1 MVFQLPEEVKK
12 SMENY
17 KRSLEEAQEDR
28 VSPARFRGVRV
39 PWGIYSHRGGKVYM
53 ARIRIPAGV
62 VSPLQLKALADVSQR
77 FADGILHITT
87 RQDVQ
92 IHNVRI
98 KDTSRVMEYLKEYN
112 LSSRGGG
119 GNTVRNI
126 IACPLSGVCKEE
138 LFDVRRYAIALTEY
152 LLRQDTSFTL
162 PRKLKISFS
171 GCPKDC
177 AGCLVNDLG
186 LLAQYQGEKKG
197 FRVFV
202 GGGMGANSR
211 IGKLLEEF
219 ISEEDLGY
227 CVAAV
232 KNVFYRMGDRRNK
245 RHNRLRFFIEDMGLG
260 QFKKVYRKEFQE
272 LREKE
277 YMVLRKI
284 DFLEQE
290 ETDGEI
296 PPIDNE
302 EYNEFLRY
310 NVSSQKQ
317 KGFVSVELRIPRGDI
332 SAERLAALA
341 QLEKDFSR
349 IEFRTSLNQ
358 NLFIC
363 WVKSE
368 DLYKLFLKL
377 KDILSDFLYPQ
388 TLLDVVVC
396 KGALTCNLGLCNS
409 PGLAEE
415 IEDVVKKG
423 FLKKKVFRT
432 LGIRLNGCPNSCAHH
447 PIGKL
452 SFYGM
457 VRRVDNRPL
466 PFYKFLLGGRK
477 EAELTRL
484 AEEIGIV
491 PAKNVPHFLRDFL
504 RRVDERIGESEDVYD
519 FLRVSAKRIAQQVL
533 EHYSY
538 VPSYLEN
545 RDFYIDWGKT
555 EEFSLAGLGPGEC
568 GAGVLDLIEAD
579 LSEARSALE
588 RAEKEFS
595 SLPDIKKTLFF
606 SARAL
611 LAVKGKDPK
620 NEREAFSDF
629 KEKFIKEGIASSV
642 YANIQEVFKSMDE
655 KTSPGQRRDKFSYAS
670 KFLEHI
676 NELYKSMDSTFNFP
690 KKEKSSERDE
700 IPSKI
705 LDLKGTPCPIN
716 YVKVKLVL
724 EKLNQGDTLEVLLD
738 EGEPM
743 DNVPKSLENDGHQVL
758 KIEKQDGFYRVVV
771 KKR

>member
-1 MVFQLPEEVKK
+1 MFQLPEEVKK

-28 VSPARFRGVRV
+28 VSSARFRGVRV

-62 VSPLQLKALADVSQR
+62 VNSLQLKALADVSQR

-87 RQDVQ
+87 RQDIQ
-92 IHNVRI
+92 IHNVHI
-98 KDTSRVMEYLKEYN
+98 KDTLKVMEHLKEYN

-186 LLAQYQGEKKG
+186 FLAQYQSEKKG

-211 IGKLLEEF
+211 MGKLLEEF
-219 ISEEDLGY
+219 ISDQDLGY

-290 ETDGEI
+290 ETGGEI

-302 EYNEFLRY
+302 EYNKFLRY

-341 QLEKDFSR
+341 QLEKDFTR

-368 DLYKLFLKL
+368 DLYRLFLKL

-388 TLLDVVVC
+388 TLLDVVAC

-415 IEDVVKKG
+415 IEDVVKKE

-432 LGIRLNGCPNSCAHH
+432 LGIRLNGCPNSCAQH

-457 VRRVDNRPL
+457 VRRVDNRPV

-504 RRVDERIGESEDVYD
+504 ERVDERIGESEDVYD
-519 FLRVSAKRIAQQVL
+519 FLRVSGKRIAQQVL

-568 GAGVLDLIEAD
+568 GAGILDLIEAD
-579 LSEARSALE
+579 LSEARLALE
-588 RAEKEFS
+588 RAEKEFF

-655 KTSPGQRRDKFSYAS
+655 KTSPGQRRDEFSYAS

-690 KKEKSSERDE
+690 KKEKSSQRHE
-700 IPSKI
+700 IPRKI

-724 EKLNQGDTLEVLLD
+724 EKLNQGDTLEVFLD

>member
-1 MVFQLPEEVKK
+1 
-12 SMENY
+12 
-17 KRSLEEAQEDR
+17 
-28 VSPARFRGVRV
+28 
-39 PWGIYSHRGGKVYM
+39 M

-62 VSPLQLKALADVSQR
+62 VSPVQLKALAHVSR
-77 FADGILHITT
+77 EFGDGILHITT
-87 RQDVQ
+87 RQDIQ
-92 IHNVRI
+92 IHKVNI
-98 KDTSRVMEYLKEYN
+98 EDTSKVMQHLKEYN

-119 GNTVRNI
+119 GNTIRNI
-126 IACPLSGVCKEE
+126 IACPLSGVCREE
-138 LFDVRRYAIALTEY
+138 LFDVGRHTVALTEY

-171 GCPKDC
+171 GCSKDC
-177 AGCLVNDLG
+177 GGCLVNDLG

-296 PPIDNE
+296 PQIDNE

-377 KDILSDFLYPQ
+377 KDILLDFLYPQ
-388 TLLDVVVC
+388 TLLDVVAC

-415 IEDVVKKG
+415 IEDVVKKE
-423 FLKKKVFRT
+423 FLKKKVFRI
-432 LGIRLNGCPNSCAHH
+432 LGIRLNGCPNSCAQH

-457 VRRVDNRPL
+457 VRRVDNRPV

-504 RRVDERIGESEDVYD
+504 ERVDERIGESEDVYD

-545 RDFYIDWGKT
+545 RDFYIDWGKI

-579 LSEARSALE
+579 LSEARLALE
-588 RAEKEFS
+588 RAEKEFF
-595 SLPDIKKTLFF
+595 SLPDIKKNIVFLCTSSF
-606 SARAL
+606 SC
-611 LAVKGKDPK
+611 KG
-620 NEREAFSDF
+620 
-629 KEKFIKEGIASSV
+629 
-642 YANIQEVFKSMDE
+642 
-655 KTSPGQRRDKFSYAS
+655 
-670 KFLEHI
+670 
-676 NELYKSMDSTFNFP
+676 
-690 KKEKSSERDE
+690 
-700 IPSKI
+700 
-705 LDLKGTPCPIN
+705 
-716 YVKVKLVL
+716 
-724 EKLNQGDTLEVLLD
+724 
-738 EGEPM
+738 
-743 DNVPKSLENDGHQVL
+743 
-758 KIEKQDGFYRVVV
+758 
-771 KKR
+771 

>member
-1 MVFQLPEEVKK
+1 VFQLPEEVKK

-28 VSPARFRGVRV
+28 VSSARFRGVRV

-62 VSPLQLKALADVSQR
+62 VNPLQLKALADVSQR

-87 RQDVQ
+87 RQDIQ
-92 IHNVRI
+92 IHNVHI
-98 KDTSRVMEYLKEYN
+98 KDTLKVMQYLKEYN

-388 TLLDVVVC
+388 TLLDVVAC

-415 IEDVVKKG
+415 IEDMVKKE

-432 LGIRLNGCPNSCAHH
+432 LGIRLNGCPNSCAQH

-457 VRRVDNRPL
+457 VRRVDNRPV

-504 RRVDERIGESEDVYD
+504 ERVDERIGESEDVYD
-519 FLRVSAKRIAQQVL
+519 FLRVYGKSIAQQVL

-579 LSEARSALE
+579 LSEARLALE
-588 RAEKEFS
+588 RAEKEFF

-655 KTSPGQRRDKFSYAS
+655 KTSPGQRRDEFSYAS

-700 IPSKI
+700 IPRKI

>member
-1 MVFQLPEEVKK
+1 MFQLPEEVKK

-28 VSPARFRGVRV
+28 VSSARFRGVRV

-62 VSPLQLKALADVSQR
+62 VNPLQLKALADVSQR

-87 RQDVQ
+87 RQDIQ
-92 IHNVRI
+92 IHNVHI
-98 KDTSRVMEYLKEYN
+98 KDTSKVMEHLKEYN

-152 LLRQDTSFTL
+152 LLRQDTSFNL

-171 GCPKDC
+171 GCSKDC

-186 LLAQYQGEKKG
+186 LLAQYQGERKG
-197 FRVFV
+197 FKVFV

-219 ISEEDLGY
+219 ISQEDLGY

-232 KNVFYRMGDRRNK
+232 KNIFYRMGDRRNK

-296 PPIDNE
+296 PQIDNE

-317 KGFVSVELRIPRGDI
+317 KGFVSVELRIPGGDI

-341 QLEKDFSR
+341 QLEKDFTR

-377 KDILSDFLYPQ
+377 KDILLDFLYPQ
-388 TLLDVVVC
+388 TLLDVVAC

-415 IEDVVKKG
+415 IEDMVKKE

-432 LGIRLNGCPNSCAHH
+432 LGIRLNGCPNSCAQH

-457 VRRVDNRPL
+457 VRRVDNRPV

-491 PAKNVPHFLRDFL
+491 PAKNVPHFLRDFIE
-504 RRVDERIGESEDVYD
+504 RVDERIGESEDIYD

-579 LSEARSALE
+579 LSEARLALE
-588 RAEKEFS
+588 RAGKEFL

-629 KEKFIKEGIASSV
+629 KEKFIKEGIASPA

-655 KTSPGQRRDKFSYAS
+655 KTSLGQRRDKFSYAS
-670 KFLEHI
+670 KFLQHM

-690 KKEKSSERDE
+690 KKGKSSERDE
-700 IPSKI
+700 IPRKI

>member
-1 MVFQLPEEVKK
+1 MFQLPEEVKK

-28 VSPARFRGVRV
+28 VSSARFRGVRV

-62 VSPLQLKALADVSQR
+62 VNPLQLKALADVSQR
-77 FADGILHITT
+77 FADGVLHITT
-87 RQDVQ
+87 RQDIQ
-92 IHNVRI
+92 IHNVHI
-98 KDTSRVMEYLKEYN
+98 KDTLKVMQHLKEYD
-112 LSSRGGG
+112 LSPRGGG

-126 IACPLSGVCKEE
+126 IACPLSGVCKDE
-138 LFDVRRYAIALTEY
+138 LFDVGRHAIALTEY
-152 LLRQDTSFTL
+152 LLRQETSFNL
-162 PRKLKISFS
+162 PRKFKISFS
-171 GCPKDC
+171 GCSKDC
-177 AGCLVNDLG
+177 GGCLVNDLG

-219 ISEEDLGY
+219 ISDQDLGY

-245 RHNRLRFFIEDMGLG
+245 RHNRLRFLIEDMGWEG
-260 QFKKVYRKEFQE
+260 FKKVYRKEFQE

-277 YMVLRKI
+277 YIVLRKI

-290 ETDGEI
+290 E
-296 PPIDNE
+296 IDRGVPQIDDE

-310 NVSSQKQ
+310 SVSSQKQ

-341 QLEKDFSR
+341 QLEKDFNR

-377 KDILSDFLYPQ
+377 KDILLDFLYPQ
-388 TLLDVVVC
+388 TLLDVVAC
-396 KGALTCNLGLCNS
+396 KGASTCNLGLCNS

-415 IEDVVKKG
+415 IEDMAKKE

-432 LGIRLNGCPNSCAHH
+432 LGIRLNGCPNSCAQH

-457 VRRVDNRPL
+457 VRRVDNRPV

-491 PAKNVPHFLRDFL
+491 PAKNVPHFLRDFIE
-504 RRVDERIGESEDVYD
+504 RVDERIGESEDIYD

-579 LSEARSALE
+579 LSEARLALE
-588 RAEKEFS
+588 RAEKEFF

-629 KEKFIKEGIASSV
+629 KEKFIKEGIASPA
-642 YANIQEVFKSMDE
+642 YANVQEVFNSMDE

-700 IPSKI
+700 IPRKI

>member
-1 MVFQLPEEVKK
+1 MFQLPEEVKK

-28 VSPARFRGVRV
+28 VSSARFRGVRV

-62 VSPLQLKALADVSQR
+62 VNPLQLKALADVSQR
-77 FADGILHITT
+77 FTDGVLHITT
-87 RQDVQ
+87 RQDIQ
-92 IHNVRI
+92 IHNVHI
-98 KDTSRVMEYLKEYN
+98 KDTLKVMEHLKEYN

-152 LLRQDTSFTL
+152 LLRQDTSFNL

-171 GCPKDC
+171 GCSKDC

-186 LLAQYQGEKKG
+186 FLAQYQGEKKG

-232 KNVFYRMGDRRNK
+232 KNVFYRRGDRRNK
-245 RHNRLRFFIEDMGLG
+245 RHNRLRFLIEDMGLG

-277 YMVLRKI
+277 YIVLRKI
-284 DFLEQE
+284 DFVEQE

-296 PPIDNE
+296 PPIDDE
-302 EYNEFLRY
+302 EYSEFLRH

-317 KGFVSVELRIPRGDI
+317 KGFVSVELRIPQGDI

-341 QLEKDFSR
+341 ELEKDFSR

-368 DLYKLFLKL
+368 DLYELFLRL

-388 TLLDVVVC
+388 TLLDLVVC
-396 KGALTCNLGLCNS
+396 RGALTCNLGLCNS
-409 PGLAEE
+409 PGLAKE
-415 IEDVVKKG
+415 IEDMVKKE
-423 FLKKKVFRT
+423 FLKKKVFRI
-432 LGIRLNGCPNSCAHH
+432 LGIRLNGCPNSCAQH
-447 PIGKL
+447 PLGKL
-452 SFYGM
+452 SFHGM

-491 PAKNVPHFLRDFL
+491 PAKNVPRFLRDFL
-504 RRVDERIGESEDVYD
+504 ERVEERIGESEDVYD

-538 VPSYLEN
+538 VPSYLEK

-579 LSEARSALE
+579 LSEAKLALE
-588 RAEKEFS
+588 RAEKEFF

-606 SARAL
+606 SVRAL

-642 YANIQEVFKSMDE
+642 YANIEEVFKSMDE
-655 KTSPGQRRDKFSYAS
+655 KTSPGQRRDEFSYAS
-670 KFLEHI
+670 KFLKHI
-676 NELYKSMDSTFNFP
+676 NELYESMDSTFNFP
-690 KKEKSSERDE
+690 KKEKFSEKGE
-700 IPSKI
+700 ILSNV

-724 EKLNQGDTLEVLLD
+724 EKLNQGETLEVLLD

>member
-1 MVFQLPEEVKK
+1 VFELPEEVKK

-28 VSPARFRGVRV
+28 VSSARFRGVRV

-87 RQDVQ
+87 RQDIQ

-98 KDTSRVMEYLKEYN
+98 EDTLKVMEHLREYN

-126 IACPLSGVCKEE
+126 IACSLSGVCKEE
-138 LFDVRRYAIALTEY
+138 LFDVRRYAVVLTEY
-152 LLRQDTSFTL
+152 LLRQDTSFNL

-202 GGGMGANSR
+202 GGGMGASSR

-219 ISEEDLGY
+219 ISHEDLGY
-227 CVAAV
+227 CVTAV
-232 KNVFYRMGDRRNK
+232 KNVFYRRGDRRNK
-245 RHNRLRFFIEDMGLG
+245 RHNRLRFFIEDMGLEE
-260 QFKKVYRKEFQE
+260 FEKVYRKEFQE

-277 YMVLRKI
+277 YIVLRKI
-284 DFLEQE
+284 DFLEE
-290 ETDGEI
+290 EEI
-296 PPIDNE
+296 DRGVPQIDDE

-310 NVSSQKQ
+310 SVSSQKQ
-317 KGFVSVELRIPRGDI
+317 RGFSSVELRIPRGDI
-332 SAERLAALA
+332 SAEKLAALA
-341 QLEKDFSR
+341 QIEKDFTG

-363 WVKSE
+363 WMKSE
-368 DLYKLFLKL
+368 DIYRLFLKL

-388 TLLDVVVC
+388 TLLDVVAC

-415 IEDVVKKG
+415 IEDVVKKE
-423 FLKKKVFRT
+423 FLNKKVFRT
-432 LGIRLNGCPNSCAHH
+432 LGIRLNGCPNSCAQH

-457 VRRVDNRPL
+457 VRRVDNRPV

-504 RRVDERIGESEDVYD
+504 ERVNERIGESKDIYD
-519 FLRVSAKRIAQQVL
+519 FLKESAKKIAEQVL

-538 VPSYLEN
+538 VPSYTEN

-579 LSEARSALE
+579 LSEARLALE
-588 RAEKEFS
+588 RAEKGSFS
-595 SLPDIKKTLFF
+595 PEDIKKALFF

-629 KEKFIKEGIASSV
+629 KQKFIKEGIASPI
-642 YANIQEVFKSMDE
+642 YADVQEVFKSVNE
-655 KTSPGQRRDKFSYAS
+655 KASFGQRRDKFSYAS
-670 KFLEHI
+670 KFLQHI
-676 NELYKSMDSTFNFP
+676 NELYKSMDPTFNFP
-690 KKEKSSERDE
+690 KKGKSSEKGE
-700 IPSKI
+700 ILSNV

-724 EKLNQGDTLEVLLD
+724 EKLDQGDTLEVLLD

>member
-1 MVFQLPEEVKK
+1 MFRLPEEVKK

-17 KRSLEEAQEDR
+17 KRSLEEVQEGKI
-28 VSPARFRGVRV
+28 SSARFRGVRV

-62 VSPLQLKALADVSQR
+62 VSPLQLKALAHVSR
-77 FADGILHITT
+77 EFGNGILHITT
-87 RQDVQ
+87 RQDIQ
-92 IHNVRI
+92 IHNVHI
-98 KDTSRVMEYLKEYN
+98 KDTLKVMQHLKEHN

-138 LFDVRRYAIALTEY
+138 LFDVRRYAVALTEY

-171 GCPKDC
+171 GCSKDC
-177 AGCLVNDLG
+177 GGCLVNDLG

-202 GGGMGANSR
+202 GGGMGASSR

-219 ISEEDLGY
+219 ISDQDLGY

-245 RHNRLRFFIEDMGLG
+245 RHNRLRFLIEDMGLEE
-260 QFKKVYRKEFQE
+260 FKKVYRKEFQE

-277 YMVLRKI
+277 YIALRKI

-290 ETDGEI
+290 E
-296 PPIDNE
+296 IDRGVPQIDDE
-302 EYNEFLRY
+302 EYKEFLSY
-310 NVSSQKQ
+310 SVSSQKQ
-317 KGFVSVELRIPRGDI
+317 KGFSSVELRIPRGDI

-341 QLEKDFSR
+341 QLEKDFSG
-349 IEFRTSLNQ
+349 IEFRTSLDQ

-377 KDILSDFLYPQ
+377 KDILSNFLYPQ
-388 TLLDVVVC
+388 TLLDVVAC

-415 IEDVVKKG
+415 IEDVVKKE

-432 LGIRLNGCPNSCAHH
+432 LGIRLNGCPNSCAQH

-457 VRRVDNRPL
+457 VRRVDNRPV
-466 PFYKFLLGGRK
+466 PFYKFFLGGRK

-504 RRVDERIGESEDVYD
+504 ERVDERIGETEDIYD
-519 FLRVSAKRIAQQVL
+519 FLGGPAKKIAQQVL

-579 LSEARSALE
+579 LSEARLALE
-588 RAEKEFS
+588 RAEKEFF

-629 KEKFIKEGIASSV
+629 KEKFIKEGVASSV

-655 KTSPGQRRDKFSYAS
+655 KTSPGQRRDEFSYAS

-690 KKEKSSERDE
+690 KKEKSSEKGE
-700 IPSKI
+700 TLSNV

-743 DNVPKSLENDGHQVL
+743 DNVPKSLENDGHQIL
-758 KIEKQDGFYRVVV
+758 KTEKQDGFYRVIV

>member
-1 MVFQLPEEVKK
+1 MFQLPEEVKK

-28 VSPARFRGVRV
+28 ASSARFRGVRV

-53 ARIRIPAGV
+53 VRIRIPAGV
-62 VSPLQLKALADVSQR
+62 VNPLQLKALADVSQK

-87 RQDVQ
+87 RQDIQ
-92 IHNVRI
+92 IHNVHI
-98 KDTSRVMEYLKEYN
+98 KDTLKVMQHLKEYN

-138 LFDVRRYAIALTEY
+138 LFDVTRYVVALTEY

-177 AGCLVNDLG
+177 GGCLVNDLG
-186 LLAQYQGEKKG
+186 FLAQYQGQRKG

-202 GGGMGANSR
+202 GGGMGASSR

-245 RHNRLRFFIEDMGLG
+245 RHNRLRFLIEDMSLEG
-260 QFKKVYRKEFQE
+260 FKKVYRKEFQE

-277 YMVLRKI
+277 YIVLRKI

-290 ETDGEI
+290 E
-296 PPIDNE
+296 IDRGVPQIDDV

-310 NVSSQKQ
+310 SVSSQKQ

-388 TLLDVVVC
+388 TLLDVVAC

-415 IEDVVKKG
+415 IEDMVKKE

-432 LGIRLNGCPNSCAHH
+432 LGIRLNGCPNSCAQH

-452 SFYGM
+452 SFHGM
-457 VRRVDNRPL
+457 VRRVDNRPV
-466 PFYKFLLGGRK
+466 PFYKFFLGGRK

-504 RRVDERIGESEDVYD
+504 EKVDERIGESEDIYD
-519 FLRVSAKRIAQQVL
+519 FLRVSAKRIAQKVL

-555 EEFSLAGLGPGEC
+555 EEFSLAGLGAGEC
-568 GAGVLDLIEAD
+568 GAGILDLIEAD
-579 LSEARSALE
+579 LTEARLALE
-588 RAEKEFS
+588 KAEKEFF

-629 KEKFIKEGIASSV
+629 EEKFIEEGIASPA
-642 YANIQEVFKSMDE
+642 YANIEEVFKSMDE
-655 KTSPGQRRDKFSYAS
+655 KTSPGQRRDEFSYAS
-670 KFLEHI
+670 KFLQHI

-700 IPSKI
+700 IPRKI

-724 EKLNQGDTLEVLLD
+724 EKLKQGDTLEVLLD